1 MDLLLPEGMINLTLL
16 VLVSLLPE
24 LLLFISRLKN
34 YMEACIQQSS
44 DSSNALQQYIDFPV
58 QVVAPGVLD
67 VWLHGQNNS
76 QSFGNSIDLA
86 AVPFDIPISAAANG
100 LPLSIPYAAVSSLAW
115 NGLYAQAPQLQPLLA
130 PWVAQY
136 AGPSG
141 GTGQLVAYDLFEPS
155 QTTGNRTTRKAR
167 FQSVENFEIGVTSVI
182 GDKLKISAD
191 LYSYVN
197 TGFTNFT
204 AVGDTYGLVGSNVP
218 GDLGAAVAA
227 DATAYVTG
235 ALTAVTQ
242 QTYQGLAAQLG
253 LPYEVLASGA
263 AAAFGVPSLQ
273 ASIAGAVAQTLAG
286 INGAMQA
293 GGQGYVAQRSFVP
306 SNRCSESNMVPQG
319 DGVTHITAGYI
330 TNGDAKRSHWGADFS
345 MDYFANP
352 DVRLWANASWLS
364 QNEWIPGEDNDD
376 GLLSTSYLNAPK
388 WKYRLGVDYTPLS
401 GLGFSISYQHDNKFR
416 SVQSAWSGI
425 VETKN
430 LIDMSIGYKFSPNF
444 RFDISGTNITDN
456 KYSTFPN
463 LPEIGRR
470 VLGKVTFNF

>member
-1 MDLLLPEGMINLTLL
+1 MPLALPYGFVAEQAWAG
-16 VLVSLLPE
+16 
-24 LLLFISRLKN
+24 LF
-34 YMEACIQQSS
+34 
-44 DSSNALQQYIDFPV
+44 
-58 QVVAPGVLD
+58 
-67 VWLHGQNNS
+67 
-76 QSFGNSIDLA
+76 
-86 AVPFDIPISAAANG
+86 
-100 LPLSIPYAAVSSLAW
+100 
-115 NGLYAQAPQLQPLLA
+115 AQAPSLQPLLT
-130 PWVAQY
+130 PWIAQY
-136 AGPSG
+136 GGPSG
-141 GTGQLVAYDLFEPS
+141 GSGILSPYDAFEPTR
-155 QTTGNRTTRKAR
+155 TTGNRDTNRAAFT
-167 FQSVENFEIGVTSVI
+167 SVENIEFGVTSVI
-182 GDKLKISAD
+182 GKLKLSAD
-191 LYSYVN
+191 VYSYE
-197 TGFTNFT
+197 TIGFTNFN
-204 AVGDTYGLVGSNVP
+204 AVGDTYALVGSDIP

-273 ASIAGAVAQTLAG
+273 ASIAGAVAQTLAV

-293 GGQGYVAQRSFVP
+293 GGQGYVAQAGALFPAFGAV
-306 SNRCSESNMVPQG
+306 ESNMVPQG

-376 GLLSTSYLNAPK
+376 GLLSTSYLNVPK

-416 SVQSAWSGI
+416 SVQSAWSGM

-430 LIDMSIGYKFSPNF
+430 LID
-444 RFDISGTNITDN
+444 DA
-456 KYSTFPN
+456 
-463 LPEIGRR
+463 L
-470 VLGKVTFNF
+470 LGKLK